1 MDAASVRH
9 WTNLLSD
16 EQGRCV
22 DMFGGGCTVVRC
34 VVSYV
39 AWVSWC
45 VGLGWP
51 SSHREHECVCVLEVC
66 GSDVCDTQS
75 QSLSYVGDRVWI
87 VCVDR
92 CRGEVHSDVSGLIRV
107 LSSAP

>member
-1 MDAASVRH
+1 MIAPQKVE
-9 WTNLLSD
+9 T
-16 EQGRCV
+16 
-22 DMFGGGCTVVRC
+22 
-34 VVSYV
+34 
-39 AWVSWC
+39 
-45 VGLGWP
+45 
-51 SSHREHECVCVLEVC
+51 SHREHECVCVLEVC
-66 GSDVCDTQS
+66 GLDVCDTQS